1 MLENVIIIEL
11 NTLCPSES
19 LMRSQSPKG
28 WGPVEYVL
36 LVILIFLVIFTILSL
51 FWPAIQLFYNANL
64 K

>member
-1 MLENVIIIEL
+1 MDVKSVS
-11 NTLCPSES
+11 PSEN

-28 WGPVEYVL
+28 WGPVEYIL

-51 FWPAIQLFYNANL
+51 FWPAIQLFYDANL